1 MAPPGSEDHSSE
13 DDSFPP
19 PIDLAAPSASVYTST
34 PVAGFSHD
42 ASGPHSSAHN
52 TTLGGS
58 VLDHRQPPAAPG
70 TRDTSLP
77 SLDASAA
84 SCSTPSLVTRARG
97 VHEST
102 APSLSSSLPTYH
114 CRHDSTSESGATF
127 TAPLLFTTTPASAAL
142 RPHVPPAPSCGGDL
156 PAPPGDEDRHR
167 RMPPPP
173 PANILRPGAVHD
185 SPGPDE
191 FFLARLEVR

>member
-1 MAPPGSEDHSSE
+1 MAPPGSEDPSSE
-13 DDSFPP
+13 EDPYPP
-19 PIDLAAPSASVYTST
+19 FTDLVAPAATVQSSI

-42 ASGPHSSAHN
+42 VPGSFHSAHN

-84 SCSTPSLVTRARG
+84 SCSTPSIVTRARG

-114 CRHDSTSESGATF
+114 CRHGSTSESGVTF
-127 TAPLLFTTTPASAAL
+127 TAPLPHLVEAYCVRHSLPFNSTLAEFSVTSNSCTSSLHQSAVPHPDLLSPRAGGRRVVVASL
-142 RPHVPPAPSCGGDL
+142 APGT
-156 PAPPGDEDRHR
+156 
-167 RMPPPP
+167 
-173 PANILRPGAVHD
+173 N
-185 SPGPDE
+185 
-191 FFLARLEVR
+191 